1 MAQWPEGGTQG
12 QRAQR
17 PECEKKLLFP
27 SVLQQLLNSKKLQ
40 PFSHKR
46 FVSGIA
52 MLMAQ
57 WPESGAMAR
66 RWHAG
71 PEGAKARVSNIPFQ
85 SD

>member
-1 MAQWPEGGTQG
+1 MAQWPEGRTQG
-12 QRAQR
+12 QRVQR

-27 SVLQQLLNSKKLQ
+27 SVLQQLLKSKKLQ

-57 WPESGAMAR
+57 WPEGGTQGQRAQR
-66 RWHAG
+66 
-71 PEGAKARVSNIPFQ
+71 PECEISPFKVINTIKNI
-85 SD
+85 